1 MSEPQIGHP
10 IRVLTVD
17 DHPVLRDGIAAIIQT
32 QVDMGVVGEAADG
45 VEAVDA
51 FRKLKPDVTLMDLQ
65 MPKLD
70 GVEAIKAIR
79 REFPQARIIVLTT
92 YSGDVQ
98 AVRALK
104 AGAAG
109 YLLKSSLRR
118 ELLETIR
125 VVHSGLRR
133 VPPEIANEIALHAGD
148 EPLTER
154 EVGVLRL
161 AGDGKANKEI
171 AWALAISEDTVK
183 AHMKAIFTKLGVSD
197 RTHAVTIAARRGF
210 IEI

>member
-1 MSEPQIGHP
+1 MSEPRASHP